1 MFATAAAATPPRP
14 NADSPPNDATVS
26 SAPVNALTV
35 DVEDYFQVQALAG
48 VFPVSAWEA
57 CEPRVERNT
66 ERLLEIFSGA
76 GVKATFFA
84 LGWVAHRF
92 PQLIGRIA
100 AEGHE
105 VASHG
110 FAHQRVDGQSPEE
123 FRSDIR
129 RAREVLEHA
138 AGTAVRGY
146 RAPTFSVG
154 AHTPWAWR
162 ILEEEG
168 YAYSSSIYP
177 VRRDLYGEPDAPLSP
192 YRPAGVA
199 RLVEAPISALRLAGR
214 SWPCGGG
221 GYFRL
226 LPYPVSRALLTAV
239 NADAGRRGIFYL
251 HPWEI
256 DPGQPR
262 ARDAPLK
269 SRMRHYLNL
278 GRTEGRLQRLLRDL
292 RWDRMDRV
300 FADELSAAAAVAAP
314 TTSGAQA
321 RPELPA

>member
-1 MFATAAAATPPRP
+1 MFRAASPRAP
-14 NADSPPNDATVS
+14 KGNAPL
-26 SAPVNALTV
+26 NALTV
-35 DVEDYFQVQALAG
+35 DVEDYFQVQALSS
-48 VFPVSAWEA
+48 VFPVSTWEA
-57 CEPRVERNT
+57 CETRVERNT
-66 ERLLEIFSGA
+66 ERLLEIFSNA
-76 GVKATFFA
+76 GVNATFFA
-84 LGWVAHRF
+84 LGWVAERF

-110 FAHQRVDGQSPEE
+110 FAHQRVDGQKPGE

-129 RAREVLEHA
+129 RARQVLEDA
-138 AGTAVRGY
+138 AGAAVRGY

-154 AHTPWAWR
+154 AHTPWVWR

-177 VRRDLYGEPDAPLSP
+177 VRRDLYGAPDAPLSP

-199 RLVEAPISALRLAGR
+199 RLVEVPISALRLAGR

-226 LPYPVSRALLTAV
+226 LPYPMSRALLAAV
-239 NADAGRRGIFYL
+239 NADARRRGIFYL

-262 ARDAPLK
+262 ARGAPLK

-278 GRTEGRLQRLLRDL
+278 SRTEGRLQRLLRDL

-300 FADELSAAAAVAAP
+300 FAEEIGIAAAPVAPNAWASP
-314 TTSGAQA
+314 QPGM
-321 RPELPA
+321 EPAA

>member
-1 MFATAAAATPPRP
+1 MFPAASPLSPKGAPATAPC
-14 NADSPPNDATVS
+14 
-26 SAPVNALTV
+26 APVNALTV

-48 VFPVSAWEA
+48 VFPVSTWEA

-66 ERLLEIFSGA
+66 ERLLEIFSHA
-76 GVKATFFA
+76 KVKATFFA

-110 FAHQRVDGQSPEE
+110 YAHQRVDGQSPEE
-123 FRSDIR
+123 FRSDVR
-129 RAREVLEHA
+129 RARQVLEDA
-138 AGTAVRGY
+138 AGAPVRGY

-177 VRRDLYGEPDAPLSP
+177 VRRDLYGEPGAPFSP
-192 YRPAGVA
+192 YRPASVA

-226 LPYPVSRALLTAV
+226 LPYPVSRALLKAV
-239 NADAGRRGIFYL
+239 NADGGRRGIFYL

-262 ARDAPLK
+262 ARGAPLK

-278 GRTEGRLQRLLRDL
+278 SRTEGRLQRLLRDL

-300 FADELSAAAAVAAP
+300 FADEIGVAAAPVVPAAWVSP
-314 TTSGAQA
+314 AQPG
-321 RPELPA
+321 REPAT

>member
-1 MFATAAAATPPRP
+1 MFAAASPSPLKGKAPT
-14 NADSPPNDATVS
+14 NAATVS
-26 SAPVNALTV
+26 NAPVNALTV

-48 VFPVSAWEA
+48 VFPVSTWEG

-66 ERLLEIFSGA
+66 ERLLEIFSHA
-76 GVKATFFA
+76 DVKATFFA
-84 LGWVAHRF
+84 LGWVAARF

-123 FRSDIR
+123 FRSDVR
-129 RAREVLEHA
+129 RAREVLEQA
-138 AGTAVRGY
+138 AGAAVRGY

-154 AHTPWAWR
+154 AHTPWAWP

-168 YAYSSSIYP
+168 YSYSSSIYP
-177 VRRDLYGEPDAPLSP
+177 VRRDLYGEPEAPLSP

-226 LPYPVSRALLTAV
+226 LPYRVSRALLRAV

-256 DPGQPR
+256 DPAQPR
-262 ARDAPLK
+262 ARGTPLK
-269 SRMRHYLNL
+269 SRLRHYLNL
-278 GRTEGRLQRLLRDL
+278 SRTEGRLRRLLRDL
-292 RWDRMDRV
+292 HWDRMDRV
-300 FADELSAAAAVAAP
+300 FADEIGIAAP
-314 TTSGAQA
+314 PVAQA
-321 RPELPA
+321 ASGLEPSA

>member
-1 MFATAAAATPPRP
+1 MFAAAPPPRP
-14 NADSPPNDATVS
+14 KGDSLANAATVS
-26 SAPVNALTV
+26 GVAVNALTV

-66 ERLLEIFSGA
+66 ERLLELFLDA
-76 GVKATFFA
+76 QVKATFFA
-84 LGWVAHRF
+84 LGWVAQRF

-110 FAHQRVDGQSPEE
+110 FAHQRVDGQSPRE
-123 FRSDIR
+123 FRSDVR
-129 RAREVLEHA
+129 RARQVLEQA
-138 AGTAVRGY
+138 AGAAVRGY

-154 AHTPWAWR
+154 AHTPWVWR

-177 VRRDLYGEPDAPLSP
+177 VRRDLYGAPEAPLSP

-226 LPYPVSRALLTAV
+226 LPYSVSRALLAAV

-256 DPGQPR
+256 DPDQPR
-262 ARDAPLK
+262 ARGAPIK
-269 SRMRHYLNL
+269 SRIRHYLNL
-278 GRTEGRLQRLLRDL
+278 SRTEGRLQRLLRDL

-300 FADELSAAAAVAAP
+300 FAEELGDAATPIAP
-314 TTSGAQA
+314 
-321 RPELPA
+321 PALASRMQPGQERFA

>member
-1 MFATAAAATPPRP
+1 MFAAAAAPPRP
-14 NADSPPNDATVS
+14 KGNSPANAATVS
-26 SAPVNALTV
+26 YSPVNALTV

-48 VFPVSAWEA
+48 VFPVSTWEA

-66 ERLLEIFSGA
+66 ERLLEIFSDA
-76 GVKATFFA
+76 EVKATFFA
-84 LGWVAHRF
+84 LGWVAKQF
-92 PQLIGRIA
+92 PQLIGRIT

-110 FAHQRVDGQSPEE
+110 FAHQRVDSQSPEE
-123 FRSDIR
+123 FRSDVR
-129 RAREVLEHA
+129 RARGVLEHA

-192 YRPAGVA
+192 YRPTGAA

-226 LPYPVSRALLTAV
+226 LPYPVSRALLSAV

-262 ARDAPLK
+262 ARGAPLK

-278 GRTEGRLQRLLRDL
+278 SRTEGRLQRLLRDL

-300 FADELSAAAAVAAP
+300 FADELSVAAAAAAP
-314 TTSGAQA
+314 TALASRAQA
-321 RPELPA
+321 GPELPA

>member
-1 MFATAAAATPPRP
+1 MFRAASLPPP
-14 NADSPPNDATVS
+14 KGNSPAD
-26 SAPVNALTV
+26 APAVHGALVNALTV

-48 VFPVSAWEA
+48 VFPVSTWEA

-66 ERLLEIFSGA
+66 ERLLEIFSHA
-76 GVKATFFA
+76 EVKATFFA
-84 LGWVAHRF
+84 LGWVAKRF

-110 FAHQRVDGQSPEE
+110 FAHQRVDGQSPGE
-123 FRSDIR
+123 FRSDVR
-129 RAREVLEHA
+129 RARAVLEYA
-138 AGTAVRGY
+138 SGAAVRGY
-146 RAPTFSVG
+146 RAPTFSIG

-177 VRRDLYGEPDAPLSP
+177 VRRDLYGAPEAPLSP

-199 RLVEAPISALRLAGR
+199 KLVEAPISALRLAGR

-226 LPYPVSRALLTAV
+226 LPYPLSRALLTAV
-239 NADAGRRGIFYL
+239 NADAGRRAIFYL

-262 ARDAPLK
+262 ARGAPLK

-278 GRTEGRLQRLLRDL
+278 SRTEGRLQRLLRDL

-300 FADELSAAAAVAAP
+300 FADEIGIATAPVAPAAWASPAQRGLEPSA
-314 TTSGAQA
+314 
-321 RPELPA
+321 

>member
-1 MFATAAAATPPRP
+1 MFAAPSLLPTKE
-14 NADSPPNDATVS
+14 S
-26 SAPVNALTV
+26 SPVNALTV

-48 VFPVSAWEA
+48 VFPVSAWDA

-66 ERLLEIFSGA
+66 ERLLEILSDA

-84 LGWVAHRF
+84 LGWVAERF

-100 AEGHE
+100 ADGHE

-123 FRSDIR
+123 FRSDVR
-129 RAREVLEHA
+129 RAREILEHA
-138 AGTAVRGY
+138 AGAAVRGY

-154 AHTPWAWR
+154 AHTPWVWR

-177 VRRDLYGEPDAPLSP
+177 VRRDLYGAPEAPLSP
-192 YRPAGVA
+192 YRPADVA
-199 RLVEAPISALRLAGR
+199 RLVEAPISALRLGGR

-239 NADAGRRGIFYL
+239 NDDAGRRGIFYL

-262 ARDAPLK
+262 ARGAPFK

-278 GRTEGRLQRLLRDL
+278 SRTEGRLLRLLRDF

-300 FADELSAAAAVAAP
+300 FAEELGIAAAPLAPAA
-314 TTSGAQA
+314 SGSSAQPRLEPSA
-321 RPELPA
+321 

>member
-1 MFATAAAATPPRP
+1 
-14 NADSPPNDATVS
+14 
-26 SAPVNALTV
+26 
-35 DVEDYFQVQALAG
+35 VQALAG
-48 VFPVSAWEA
+48 VFPVSKWDE
-57 CEPRVERNT
+57 CKPRVERNT

-76 GVKATFFA
+76 QVKATFFT
-84 LGWVAHRF
+84 LGWVAERF

-110 FAHQRVDGQSPEE
+110 FAHQRVDGQSPRE
-123 FRSDIR
+123 FRSDVR
-129 RAREVLEHA
+129 RARQVLEDA
-138 AGTAVRGY
+138 AGVAVHGY

-168 YAYSSSIYP
+168 YTYSSSIYP
-177 VRRDLYGEPDAPLSP
+177 VRRDLYGSPEAPLSP
-192 YRPAGVA
+192 YRPAGVC
-199 RLVEAPISALRLAGR
+199 RLVEAPISALRLAKR
-214 SWPCGGG
+214 AWPCGGG

-239 NADAGRRGIFYL
+239 NADGGRRGIFYL

-262 ARDAPLK
+262 ARGVPLK

-278 GRTEGRLQRLLRDL
+278 GRTEGRLQRLIADF

-300 FADELSAAAAVAAP
+300 FAAEFDLTAAPAARAAVAAP
-314 TTSGAQA
+314 VQPKLETAA
-321 RPELPA
+321 

>member
-1 MFATAAAATPPRP
+1 MLRAASFRPPRRKSH
-14 NADSPPNDATVS
+14 ASAST
-26 SAPVNALTV
+26 APVNALTV

-48 VFPVSAWEA
+48 VFPVSAWDA

-66 ERLLEIFSGA
+66 ERLLELFSEA
-76 GVKATFFA
+76 EVKATFFT
-84 LGWVAHRF
+84 LGWVAKRF

-110 FAHQRVDGQSPEE
+110 FAHQRVDSQAPWE
-123 FRSDIR
+123 FRSDVR
-129 RAREVLEHA
+129 RARDVLEDA
-138 AGTAVRGY
+138 AGVAVRGY

-154 AHTPWAWR
+154 SHTPWAWR

-177 VRRDLYGEPDAPLSP
+177 VRRDLYGAPDAPLSP
-192 YRPAGVA
+192 YRPAGVKK
-199 RLVEAPISALRLAGR
+199 LVEAPISAVRLAGR

-226 LPYPVSRALLTAV
+226 LPYAVSRTLLTAV
-239 NADAGRRGIFYL
+239 NADAGRRGIFYF

-262 ARDAPLK
+262 ARGAPLK
-269 SRMRHYLNL
+269 SRIRHYLNL
-278 GRTEGRLQRLLRDL
+278 GRTEGRLRRLLGEF

-300 FADELSAAAAVAAP
+300 FADELGVAATAAA
-314 TTSGAQA
+314 
-321 RPELPA
+321 LPAQPGLETAA

>member
-1 MFATAAAATPPRP
+1 MFASASFPRSKQDLPGNVLTAC
-14 NADSPPNDATVS
+14 DA
-26 SAPVNALTV
+26 PLNALTV

-48 VFPVSAWEA
+48 VFPVSVWES

-66 ERLLEIFSGA
+66 ERLLEVFSDA
-76 GVKATFFA
+76 KVKATFFV
-84 LGWVAHRF
+84 LGWVAERF

-110 FAHQRVDGQSPEE
+110 FAHQRVDGQSPRE

-129 RAREVLEHA
+129 RARRVLEDA

-154 AHTPWAWR
+154 EHTPWVWR

-177 VRRDLYGEPDAPLSP
+177 VRRDLYGAPDAPLSP

-199 RLVEAPISALRLAGR
+199 QLVEAPISALRLAGR

-226 LPYPVSRALLTAV
+226 LPYPVSRALLRGV

-256 DPGQPR
+256 DPDQPR

-278 GRTEGRLQRLLRDL
+278 NRTEGRLRRLLRDL

-300 FADELSAAAAVAAP
+300 FAEELGAAAPAAP
-314 TTSGAQA
+314 TAFSPVQ
-321 RPELPA
+321 PAVERSH